1 RYIRMAEAWS
11 DPQQLQELLE
21 KLKNAE
27 KQRAM
32 VLTCFQLATSGKQ
45 VAVKQLS
52 DSAGVP
58 SSIIKALIDKGIFE
72 DYHIQEDRVT
82 FGPDSGLRPELSPAQ
97 QAAFDSINKNFE
109 SKDVNLLFGVTSS
122 GKTEIYIRLIEE
134 FIK

>member
-1 RYIRMAEAWS
+1 ASVKEEISETYKPKLVRYIRMAEAWS

-27 KQRAM
+27 KQRAL
-32 VLTCFQLATSGKQ
+32 VLTWFQLAASGKP

-72 DYHIQEDRVT
+72 DYHVQEDRVT
-82 FGPDSGLRPELSPAQ
+82 FGSDSGLRPELSPAQ

-109 SKDVNLLFGVTSS
+109 SK
-122 GKTEIYIRLIEE
+122 
-134 FIK
+134 